1 MVAFD
6 QSRIAVFCY
15 NAPHK
20 KTQDFLLRLF
30 LEDIKINT
38 IFAADWLILNIPPST
53 LRTKIKH
60 EALVHPA
67 KIAKRIGTEFLT
79 MPHNS
84 LDTVEA
90 IKNRRLDLGI
100 ISGARILKPEVINSF
115 TIGIINFHPGM
126 IPQARGL
133 DAMLWSIYYDIPL
146 GVTAHLID
154 ERVDAGQILLQERIA
169 VYEDDTLLNLAERI
183 QEKQLDLVE
192 PAVNKALRNEWTEAD
207 CRTPYQRKMSV
218 ELEQRVMQKLP
229 DYLKRYKESEV

>member
-1 MVAFD
+1 MAVE
-6 QSRIAVFCY
+6 QPRIALFCY
-15 NAPHK
+15 NMPHK

-38 IFAADWLILNIPPST
+38 VFAADWIKLNIPPST
-53 LRTKIKH
+53 LRIKIRH

-67 KIAKRIGTEFLT
+67 KIAKRIGAEYLT

-84 LDTVEA
+84 PDTVEA

-115 TIGIINFHPGM
+115 SIGIINFHPGL

-154 ERVDAGQILLQERIA
+154 ERVDAGQIVLQERIA
-169 VYEDDTLLNLAERI
+169 VYEDDTLLDLYERI
-183 QEKQLDLVE
+183 QEKQVDLIQ
-192 PAVNKALRNEWTEAD
+192 PAVVKALRNEWSETD
-207 CRTPYQRKMSV
+207 CRTPYRRKMSV
-218 ELEQRVMQKLP
+218 ELERRVVQKLP
-229 DYLKRYKESEV
+229 DYLQRHKESET